1 MMKTKLGLYVH
12 IPFCKQKCSYC
23 DFNSFKSSPDERR
36 SYIAAL
42 IKEIS
47 LQAPTYKEYLVDSI
61 FIGGGT
67 PSILDGQEII
77 IISKALNEN
86 FSIAEDVEFTI
97 ELNPNSVDLE
107 KFKAYK
113 EAGIN
118 RLSFG
123 GQSFNDKELKDLG
136 RIHQASDIFTAID
149 LAKSIGFKNIS
160 LDLMLGIPGQSL
172 ESLKDS
178 LTKAVSLDL
187 KHLSVYSLILE
198 AGTRLYDLARR
209 TNTINLPDEI
219 LERDMYHFTKKFLR
233 DHDFYQYEISN
244 FSKEGFESRHNLKY
258 WSLEDYLG
266 LGLSSHSKIGNK
278 RFANVD
284 GLSSYIEGLEN
295 NTMPV
300 KETEVLT
307 KQDQINEYI
316 FMGLRKTRGFS
327 YRRLEEIFS
336 LDFLSSYKDEIE
348 KNLNRNLI
356 VLDNEYLRLSE
367 TGLDLANQVEV
378 DFYRL

>member
-1 MMKTKLGLYVH
+1 MKSKLGLYIH
-12 IPFCKQKCSYC
+12 IPFCQQKCNYC
-23 DFNSFKSSPDERR
+23 DFNSFKSSASER
-36 SYIAAL
+36 SIYIDAL
-42 IKEIS
+42 IKEIFMQGPS
-47 LQAPTYKEYLVDSI
+47 YKDYLVDSI

-67 PSILDGQEII
+67 PSILDEREII
-77 IISKALNEN
+77 RISKALEDN
-86 FSIAEDVEFTI
+86 FSIASDLEFTI
-97 ELNPNSVDLE
+97 ELNPNSVNLE

-136 RIHQASDIFTAID
+136 RIHQASDIFTAIK

-178 LTKAVSLDL
+178 LKKAMSLDL

-198 AGTRLYDLARR
+198 AGTNLYDMATR
-209 TNTINLPDEI
+209 TNKLNLPDET
-219 LERDMYHFTKKFLR
+219 LERDMYHFTKNFLK
-233 DHDFYQYEISN
+233 DFGFYQYEISN

-258 WSLEDYLG
+258 WSFEDYLG
-266 LGLSSHSKIGNK
+266 LGLSSSSKIGNK

-284 GLSSYIEGLEN
+284 GFSSYIKALEN
-295 NTMPV
+295 NLLPV
-300 KETEVLT
+300 KEKEVLT
-307 KQDQINEYI
+307 RQDQINEYI
-316 FMGLRKTRGFS
+316 FMGLRKTVGFS
-327 YRRLEEIFS
+327 YKKLEEIFS
-336 LDFLSSYKDEIE
+336 LDFLSVYENEIE
-348 KNLNRNLI
+348 KNLNLGLI
-356 VLDNEYLRLSE
+356 DVDDNYLRLTE
-367 TGLDLANQVEV
+367 KGLDLANQVEI

>member
-1 MMKTKLGLYVH
+1 MKSKLGLYIH
-12 IPFCKQKCSYC
+12 IPFCQQKCNYC
-23 DFNSFKSSPDERR
+23 DFNSFKSSASER
-36 SYIAAL
+36 SNYIDAL
-42 IKEIS
+42 IKEIFMQGPS
-47 LQAPTYKEYLVDSI
+47 YKDYLVDSI

-67 PSILDGQEII
+67 PSILDRRQII
-77 IISKALNEN
+77 RISKALEDN
-86 FSIAEDVEFTI
+86 FSIASDVEFTI
-97 ELNPNSVDLE
+97 ELNPNSVNLE

-136 RIHQASDIFTAID
+136 RIHQASDIFTAIK

-178 LTKAVSLDL
+178 LKKAMSLDL

-198 AGTRLYDLARR
+198 AGTNLYDMATR
-209 TNTINLPDEI
+209 TNKLNLPDET
-219 LERDMYHFTKKFLR
+219 LERDMYHFTKNFLK
-233 DHDFYQYEISN
+233 DFGFYQYEISN

-258 WSLEDYLG
+258 WSFEDYLG
-266 LGLSSHSKIGNK
+266 LGLSSSSKIGNK

-284 GLSSYIEGLEN
+284 GLCSYIKALEN
-295 NTMPV
+295 NLLPV
-300 KETEVLT
+300 KEKEVLT
-307 KQDQINEYI
+307 RQDQINEYI
-316 FMGLRKTRGFS
+316 FMGLRKTVGFS
-327 YRRLEEIFS
+327 YKKLEEIFS
-336 LDFLSSYKDEIE
+336 LDFLSVYKNEIE
-348 KNLNRNLI
+348 KNLNLGLI
-356 VLDNEYLRLSE
+356 DVDDNYLRLTE
-367 TGLDLANQVEV
+367 KGLDLANQVEI